1 MQILVLLMKIFAKL
15 LLIACIVGVPIAWY
29 LSSKWLEGFVYRTPL
44 GVMVF
49 VASILIIVSITLLTV
64 GYESLKAS
72 LTNPVKALKHE

>member
-1 MQILVLLMKIFAKL
+1 
-15 LLIACIVGVPIAWY
+15 
-29 LSSKWLEGFVYRTPL
+29 
-44 GVMVF
+44 MVF